1 MFDHSR
7 RGMTG
12 QARPSLARATFMLT
26 ISFWG
31 ASFLLL
37 SMRAELLGQFN
48 ELPTYLRR
56 FALSA
61 IGVAL
66 CWVGHLAIMRYDGVS
81 FRNRALIGM
90 LFAVAASV
98 LYALISQAMYNSG
111 MSEPDDMPFI
121 SLVLSVNYWLWF
133 FVGWTGL
140 YLGLVYSVEAIER
153 ERQLSD
159 AQISGHLAK
168 ITALR
173 YQVNPHFL
181 FNTLNAIASLVPRET
196 KAERLILDLS
206 NFFRV
211 TLSIDPVAD
220 ISMAREFEIQTLY
233 LNIEKVR
240 YGERLELDIQLADA
254 ARDIPVPSLLLQ
266 PLVENAIKH
275 GVASSRDV
283 VHVGLS
289 ACVTGNNLVITIS
302 DDGAARP
309 SLQPGTGIGIE
320 NVRQRL
326 SSRFGNAARLTA
338 GPRDGGGFAVVIT
351 IDRSNDAA

>member
-1 MFDHSR
+1 
-7 RGMTG
+7 
-12 QARPSLARATFMLT
+12 MLT
-26 ISFWG
+26 ITFWG
-31 ASFLLL
+31 ASFILL

-56 FALSA
+56 LALSV

-66 CWVGHLAIMRYDGVS
+66 CWGGHFLIMRYDGVR

-90 LFAVAASV
+90 AFAMAASV
-98 LYALISQAMYNSG
+98 LYALISQAMYASG

-121 SLVLSVNYWLWF
+121 SLILSINYWLWF

-140 YLGLVYSVEAIER
+140 FLGLVYSVEAIER

-240 YGERLELDIQLADA
+240 YGERLDLDIKLAPE
-254 ARDIPVPSLLLQ
+254 ARDIQIPSLLLQ

-275 GVASSRDV
+275 GVAPSRDT

-289 ACVTGNNLVITIS
+289 ARLAGTTLMITVD
-302 DDGAARP
+302 DDGAAE
-309 SLQPGTGIGIE
+309 STLQPGTGIGIE

-326 SSRFGNAARLTA
+326 QSRYGNTARLTA
-338 GPRDGGGFAVVIT
+338 GPRDGGGFAVTIA
-351 IDRSNDAA
+351 IDRATDAA

>member
-1 MFDHSR
+1 
-7 RGMTG
+7 
-12 QARPSLARATFMLT
+12 MLT
-26 ISFWG
+26 ISFWA
-31 ASFLLL
+31 ASFILL

-66 CWVGHLAIMRYDGVS
+66 CWAGHLVIMRYDGVR

-98 LYALISQAMYNSG
+98 LYALISQALYASG

-121 SLVLSVNYWLWF
+121 SLILSIEFWLWF

-140 YLGLVYSVEAIER
+140 FLGLVYSVEAIER

-159 AQISGHLAK
+159 AQIAGHLAK
-168 ITALR
+168 VTALR

-240 YGERLELDIQLADA
+240 YGARLELDIQLADE
-254 ARDIPVPSLLLQ
+254 ARDIQIPSLLLQ

-275 GVASSRDV
+275 GVASARHL
-283 VHVGLS
+283 VHVGLR
-289 ACVTGNNLVITIS
+289 ACMVGTSLVITVD
-302 DDGAARP
+302 DDGATEP

-326 SSRFGNAARLTA
+326 HSRFGHAARLTA

-351 IDRSNDAA
+351 IDRSNDAS

>member
-1 MFDHSR
+1 
-7 RGMTG
+7 MTG
-12 QARPSLARATFMLT
+12 RAGPSLARATFMLT
-26 ISFWG
+26 VTFWG

-56 FALSA
+56 LALSV
-61 IGVAL
+61 IGVVL
-66 CWVGHLAIMRYDGVS
+66 CWGGHFIIMRYDGVR

-90 LFAVAASV
+90 VFAMAASV
-98 LYALISQAMYNSG
+98 LYALISQAMYASG

-121 SLVLSVNYWLWF
+121 SLILS
-133 FVGWTGL
+133 
-140 YLGLVYSVEAIER
+140 IEH

-240 YGERLELDIQLADA
+240 YGERLELDIKLAPE
-254 ARDIPVPSLLLQ
+254 ARDIQVPSLLLQ

-275 GVASSRDV
+275 GVASSRDI

-289 ACVTGNNLVITIS
+289 ACLVGTTLTITVD
-302 DDGAARP
+302 DDGAAEP

-326 SSRFGNAARLTA
+326 HSRFGNAARLTA
-338 GPRDGGGFAVVIT
+338 GPRNGGGFAVVIA
-351 IDRSNDAA
+351 IDRSTDAA

>member
-1 MFDHSR
+1 MFDPYR
-7 RGMTG
+7 RGVTG
-12 QARPSLARATFMLT
+12 QSRPSLSRATLMLT
-26 ISFWG
+26 LTFWG
-31 ASFLLL
+31 ASFVLL

-56 FALSA
+56 LALSVV
-61 IGVAL
+61 GVVL
-66 CWVGHLAIMRYDGVS
+66 CWGGHFVIMRYDGVR

-90 LFAVAASV
+90 VFAMAASV
-98 LYALISQAMYNSG
+98 LYALISQAMYASG

-121 SLVLSVNYWLWF
+121 SLILSINYWLWF

-140 YLGLVYSVEAIER
+140 FLGLVYSVESIEH

-168 ITALR
+168 VTALR

-240 YGERLELDIQLADA
+240 YGERLELDIQLADD
-254 ARDIPVPSLLLQ
+254 ARDIQIPSLLLQ

-289 ACVTGNNLVITIS
+289 ACVVGGSLVITVD
-302 DDGAARP
+302 DDGAAEP

-326 SSRFGNAARLTA
+326 QSRFGNSARLTA
-338 GPRDGGGFAVVIT
+338 SPREGGGFAVVIM
-351 IDRSNDAA
+351 INRSSDAA

>member
-1 MFDHSR
+1 
-7 RGMTG
+7 
-12 QARPSLARATFMLT
+12 MLT
-26 ISFWG
+26 ITFWG
-31 ASFLLL
+31 ASFILL

-56 FALSA
+56 LALSV

-66 CWVGHLAIMRYDGVS
+66 CWGGHFLIMRYDGVR

-90 LFAVAASV
+90 AFAMAASV
-98 LYALISQAMYNSG
+98 LYALISQAMYASG

-121 SLVLSVNYWLWF
+121 SLILSINYWLWF

-140 YLGLVYSVEAIER
+140 FLGLVYSVEAIER

-240 YGERLELDIQLADA
+240 YGERLDLDIKLAPE
-254 ARDIPVPSLLLQ
+254 ARDIQVPSLLLQ

-275 GVASSRDV
+275 GVAPSRDT
-283 VHVGLS
+283 VHVRLS
-289 ACVTGNNLVITIS
+289 ARLAGTTLIITVD
-302 DDGAARP
+302 DDGAAES

-326 SSRFGNAARLTA
+326 QSRYGNAARISA
-338 GPRDGGGFAVVIT
+338 GPRGSGGFAVT
-351 IDRSNDAA
+351 IAIERATDAA